1 MYSNNYILELEEEKD
16 ITSME
21 YCCEYLKDE
30 YMADSCYALVK
41 YGKKEHLEDLKNGR
55 IFFNAIK
62 KYRNDGTEYRGDSME
77 GRIPIDPST
86 IAIYDKDG
94 KNIFDY
100 LPRPDTVT
108 QTLYNDENFLM
119 FCASAIT
126 KEIMEEK
133 EKNHWRLSEE
143 YKKEMKQFGDY
154 ALIFE
159 SGEFL
164 EKIIMEKK
172 IHIPRFGYDA
182 GIVKYHDLSDF
193 SNMSV
198 YRTMGNI
205 TDRYFVKGSKYKLQN
220 EWRMVIGGEYE
231 PLELN
236 CFDGYFINSTPFQ
249 YAALMRTDEF
259 MEKLELVER
268 EEQNL

>member
-1 MYSNNYILELEEEKD
+1 MGN
-16 ITSME
+16 
-21 YCCEYLKDE
+21 
-30 YMADSCYALVK
+30 SCYALVK
-41 YGKKEHLEDLKNGR
+41 YGKKEHLEDLKNGK

-62 KYRNDGTEYRGDSME
+62 KYRNDGTDYRGDSME
-77 GRIPIDPST
+77 GRIPIDPSS
-86 IAIYDKDG
+86 IMIYDKDG

-100 LPRPDTVT
+100 LPRPDKVT
-108 QTLYNDENFLM
+108 QMLYNDENFLM

-133 EKNHWRLSEE
+133 EKNHWKLSEE

-154 ALIFE
+154 ALMFW
-159 SGEFL
+159 SSEFL
-164 EKIIMEKK
+164 EKIIMAEK
-172 IHIPRFGYDA
+172 IHIPRFGHDA

-193 SNMSV
+193 SDMSA
-198 YRTMGNI
+198 YRTMGVM
-205 TDRYFVKGSKYKLQN
+205 TDRYFVKGLKYKLQN

-249 YAALMRTDEF
+249 YAMLMRTDEF
-259 MEKLELVER
+259 MEGLELVEK
-268 EEQNL
+268 EE